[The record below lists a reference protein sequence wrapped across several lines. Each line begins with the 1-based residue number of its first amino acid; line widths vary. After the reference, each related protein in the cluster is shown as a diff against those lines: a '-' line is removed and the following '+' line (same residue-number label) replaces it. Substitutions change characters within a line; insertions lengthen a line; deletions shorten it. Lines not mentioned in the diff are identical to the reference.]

1 MNLVNTSRMNY
12 WEKYVKPGR
21 VEEALAALAQAEGR
35 GRVIAG
41 GTDLLLDLQQGRL
54 GPVEVLVDVADIP
67 ELKEIQIDG
76 GTATIGAAA
85 THAAIMKHPALNAQA
100 TALVEACALIGGTQV
115 RMVATLGGN
124 VAHALPA
131 ADGTIALL
139 ALDAEAQIAS
149 VAGRRWLP
157 LADLFAGPG
166 ETTFDRAREVLVAFR
181 FALCA
186 GGEATAFAR
195 VMRPQGV
202 AIAILNMAVWIRLGA
217 GGRIDDIRI
226 ACGPAGPK
234 PFRAIAAEKA
244 LVGDPWPI
252 ENWSAVEAA
261 LLEEVRFRTSAHRAT
276 QGYRRHLVGVVLRR
290 VVKRAYRDA
299 VSPVPEMNR

>member
-1 MNLVNTSRMNY
+1 MNLVSTNRMNY

-21 VEEALAALAQAEGR
+21 VEEALAALEAAAGR
-35 GRVIAG
+35 GRIIAG

-54 GPVEVLVDVADIP
+54 APVEVLVDVADIP
-67 ELKEIQIDG
+67 ELREIRIDG
-76 GTATIGAAA
+76 DTATVGAAA
-85 THAAIMKHPALNAQA
+85 THAAIMKNPVLNAQA
-100 TALVEACALIGGTQV
+100 TALVEASSLIGGPQV

-139 ALDAEAQIAS
+139 ALDADAQIAS

-181 FALCA
+181 FPLCSD
-186 GGEATAFAR
+186 GESTAFAR

-202 AIAILNMAVWIRLGA
+202 AIAILNMAVWIRLAA
-217 GGRIDDIRI
+217 GGRIGGIRI
-226 ACGPAGPK
+226 ACGPAGPM
-234 PFRAIAAEKA
+234 PFRAIATESM
-244 LVGDPWPI
+244 LTGSPWPI
-252 ENWSAVEAA
+252 ENWGAVEAA
-261 LLEEVRFRTSAHRAT
+261 LLEETRFRTSAHRAT

-290 VVKRAYRDA
+290 TVKKAHRDA
-299 VSPVPEMNR
+299 ASPVPEMNR

>member
-1 MNLVNTSRMNY
+1 MTY
-12 WEKYVKPGR
+12 WEKYVQPGG
-21 VEEALAALAQAEGR
+21 VEDALAALEAAQGR
-35 GRVIAG
+35 GRIIAG

-54 GPVEVLVDVADIP
+54 GPVEVLVDVASIA
-67 ELKEIQIDG
+67 ELREIRIDG
-76 GTATIGAAA
+76 GTATVGAAA
-85 THAAIMKHPALNAQA
+85 THAAIMEHPVLKARA
-100 TALVEACALIGGTQV
+100 TALVEASGLIGGPQV

-139 ALDAEAQIAS
+139 ALNAEAQIAS
-149 VAGRRWLP
+149 MAGRRWLP

-181 FALCA
+181 FPLCA
-186 GGEATAFAR
+186 IGESTAFDR

-202 AIAILNMAVWIRLGA
+202 AIAILNMAVWIRLAA
-217 GGRIDDIRI
+217 GGRIGDIRI

-234 PFRAIAAEKA
+234 PFRAIAAEA
-244 LVGDPWPI
+244 MLAGNSWPI
-252 ENWSAVEAA
+252 ENWPAVEAK
-261 LLEEVRFRTSAHRAT
+261 LLEETRFRTSAHRAT
-276 QGYRRHLVGVVLRR
+276 KGYRRHLVGVVLRR